1 MNLWKRT
8 TITLGFAALLA
19 GAPVFGATL
28 KGTVRT
34 ADGEPIAASVSVLY
48 SSQGASMAVH
58 HTGEDGTFSIEIGSG
73 AVAAAAS
80 AADYS
85 SDEIDLSG
93 GVPGSA
99 SFTLHPLRYFRGTLR
114 DASGNGVTGAFIRV
128 RNLDSD
134 RSIHVDSYSTDVSDG
149 DGSFTIAIP
158 DGGSDRFVADIE
170 ADGWVPQSSGVLGA
184 SSRALGAGAV
194 GRTGVEDGSGDSV
207 LIELE
212 SRGASASGRV
222 TSPSGSALEGVRILA
237 AVRVRQANTG
247 ALGGSG
253 VQAGPGESAARPPGN
268 VYRVRSLTNSD
279 GRYDLSGLPS
289 GSLAVVAI
297 KRGVRIPVQRFVSSE
312 GGSYTADFVIPD

>member
-1 MNLWKRT
+1 MNLWRRR
-8 TITLGFAALLA
+8 TITLGLAALLA

-34 ADGEPIAASVSVLY
+34 ADGEPITASVLVLY
-48 SSQGASMAVH
+48 SSEGASMEVH
-58 HTGEDGTFSIEIGSG
+58 HTDEDGRFSIEIGSG
-73 AVAAAAS
+73 AIAAS
-80 AADYS
+80 ASAPDHS

-93 GVPGSA
+93 GVPGIA
-99 SFTLHPLRYFRGTLR
+99 SFRLHPLRYFRGALR
-114 DASGNGVTGAFIRV
+114 DASGNGVTGAVIRV
-128 RNLDSD
+128 RNLDTD

-149 DGSFTIAIP
+149 NGSFTVAIP

-184 SSRALGAGAV
+184 GAV

-207 LIELE
+207 LFQLE

-222 TSPSGSALEGVRILA
+222 TSPSGSALEGIRILA

-253 VQAGPGESAARPPGN
+253 VQTSPGESAARPGTYTGSAPSRARTGATTC
-268 VYRVRSLTNSD
+268 RAFRPARLRSWRSSPESEFRSSASRHLK
-279 GRYDLSGLPS
+279 
-289 GSLAVVAI
+289 AA
-297 KRGVRIPVQRFVSSE
+297 RIPLIS
-312 GGSYTADFVIPD
+312 